1 VIKSWYNPYP
11 NGLVDSGVCSGNLI
25 AKPERSFMTH
35 PSHRIVVMAF
45 SRTDGGEIVSAF
57 DAAKFDSE
65 ERALRSADELAGKD
79 VGVIAWSREAARY
92 W

>member
-1 VIKSWYNPYP
+1 
-11 NGLVDSGVCSGNLI
+11 
-25 AKPERSFMTH
+25 
-35 PSHRIVVMAF
+35 MAF

-57 DAAKFDSE
+57 DAAQFDSE
-65 ERALRSADELAGKD
+65 ERAFRSADELADKN